1 MPTTWSLQNAKNRF
15 SELARRAEAEGPQF
29 VTRHGREAVVV
40 VSAEEYRRLV
50 APKED
55 LASFLLRSPLAG
67 LELDLERDASPARE
81 LKL

>member
-1 MPTTWSLQNAKNRF
+1 MPTSWSLQDAKNRF

-40 VSAEEYRRLV
+40 MSAEEYRRLV

-55 LASFLLRSPLAG
+55 LASFLSRSPLAG
-67 LELDLERDASPARE
+67 LELDLERDDSPARE
-81 LKL
+81 VEL

>member
-1 MPTTWSLQNAKNRF
+1 MPTSWSLQDAKNRF

-40 VSAEEYRRLV
+40 MSAEEYRRLV

-55 LASFLLRSPLAG
+55 LASFLSRSPLAG
-67 LELDLERDASPARE
+67 LELDLERDDSPARE
-81 LKL
+81 LEL

>member
-1 MPTTWSLQNAKNRF
+1 MPTTWSLQDAKNRF

-40 VSAEEYRRLV
+40 VSAAEYRRLV

-55 LASFLLRSPLAG
+55 LAGFLSRSPLAG
-67 LELDLERDASPARE
+67 LELDLERDDSPARE
-81 LKL
+81 LEL

>member
-1 MPTTWSLQNAKNRF
+1 MPTSWSLQDAKNRF

-40 VSAEEYRRLV
+40 MSAEEYRRLV

-55 LASFLLRSPLAG
+55 LASFLSSSPLAG
-67 LELDLERDASPARE
+67 LELDLERDDSPARE
-81 LKL
+81 LEL